1 MKLSKMAKT
10 KKKGSFRRN
19 VILTFVAIS
28 IISLGATG
36 GISYFFVDLI
46 GDFTTSESTTALQSQ
61 IQTNMDLTAEK
72 TALVINQKLTNAESM
87 IAALAEEAERLL
99 SDEST
104 YVPRRTYYDYFF
116 EYGLPGEYP
125 DDIAHDPNYD
135 LNVSWTYSSWY
146 VPPSTV
152 ADYQSYED
160 EKLARISNLDL
171 MFQAVHEQLDFRW
184 LYVAFKDT
192 NMFINYPGSL
202 LPIENRLIDPW
213 YPTTDFFYTEVEAG
227 EGAMVFVEPYFDPLE
242 GVLLATIGRA
252 IYFENGTLIG
262 IVAGDITIADINQE
276 ILDVTVLTS
285 GYAALVEGSLGQ
297 VVAHPEVPDEAY
309 ETGLPALTF
318 VERNSDG
325 SPALSSQN
333 VDQIRSGS
341 TGFLSYTR
349 NGEDFILVYTPIG
362 KANWICIIVVPVD
375 EVLSAIPELETRIGE
390 ASTQATLFIL
400 TITIAGI
407 LIAAGVAIIISN
419 QITGPLQYMMDLATK
434 NVAAMIKQEPL
445 DTLDL
450 QVDTSYTSK
459 DDEIGELARAF
470 QGMLDS
476 IKDDEPKQ

>member
-1 MKLSKMAKT
+1 MLSKMART

-19 VILTFVAIS
+19 VILTFVTIS
-28 IISLGATG
+28 IISLGVTG
-36 GISYFFVDLI
+36 GISYFFVNLI
-46 GDFTTSESTTALQSQ
+46 GDFTTTESTNALESQ
-61 IQTNMDLTAEK
+61 IQTNMDLTGEK

-87 IAALAEEAERLL
+87 IAALAEEAEGLL

-104 YVPRRTYYDYFF
+104 YIPRRTYYDYYF
-116 EYGLPGEYP
+116 EYGSPGEYP
-125 DDIAHDPNYD
+125 ADTAYDPNYE
-135 LNVSWTYSSWY
+135 LNVSWTFSSWY

-152 ADYQSYED
+152 ADYQLYED
-160 EKLARISNLDL
+160 ERLARISNIDQ
-171 MFQAVHEQLDFRW
+171 MFQSVHEQLDFRW
-184 LYVAFKDT
+184 LYVVFKDT

-213 YPTTDFFYTEVEAG
+213 YPTTDFFYTEVEDG
-227 EGAMVFVEPYFDPLE
+227 DGDMVFVEPYFDPLE
-242 GVLLATIGRA
+242 GVLLVTIGRA

-276 ILDVTVLTS
+276 VLDVTVLTS
-285 GYAALVEGSLGQ
+285 GYAALVESSLGL

-318 VERNSDG
+318 VERNTDG
-325 SPALSSQN
+325 SPALSSQD
-333 VDQIRSGS
+333 VDQIRSGA
-341 TGFLSYTR
+341 TGFLRYTR
-349 NGEDFILVYTPIG
+349 DGEDFILVYTPVG
-362 KANWICIIVVPVD
+362 KANWICVIVVPVD
-375 EVLSAIPELETRIGE
+375 EVLSAIPELEARIE
-390 ASTQATLFIL
+390 AANTQATLFIL
-400 TITIAGI
+400 AITVAGI
-407 LIAAGVAIIISN
+407 MIAAAVAVVISN

-450 QVDTSYTSK
+450 QVDTTYTSK

-476 IKDDEPKQ
+476 IKDDESQ